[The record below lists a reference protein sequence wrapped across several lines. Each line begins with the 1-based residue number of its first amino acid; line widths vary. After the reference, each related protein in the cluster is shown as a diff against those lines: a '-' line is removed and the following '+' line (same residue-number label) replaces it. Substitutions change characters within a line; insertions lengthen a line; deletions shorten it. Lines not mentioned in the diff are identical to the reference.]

1 MYFLPWKGLDLSNFV
16 IDTSGMLKR
25 KSLAVAVL
33 VPMIVGSI
41 GLMNL
46 MQRPGFDSFRT
57 VDVIQL
63 LASGMCFGV
72 ALSAVVALLRG
83 TRAA

>member
-1 MYFLPWKGLDLSNFV
+1 MINS
-16 IDTSGMLKR
+16 SGVLKR
-25 KSLAVAVL
+25 KSLAAAVL
-33 VPMIVGSI
+33 VPVIVGSI

-63 LASGMCFGV
+63 LVSGMCFGV
-72 ALSAVVALLRG
+72 ALSAVVALLRS